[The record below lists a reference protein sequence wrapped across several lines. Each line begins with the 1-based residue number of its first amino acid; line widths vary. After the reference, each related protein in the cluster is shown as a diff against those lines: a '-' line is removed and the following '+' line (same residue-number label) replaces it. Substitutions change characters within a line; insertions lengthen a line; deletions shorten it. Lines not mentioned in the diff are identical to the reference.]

1 MALLTTA
8 AALVS
13 ERIGRDHPWI
23 RRLRPSYEWLL
34 DASSG
39 RRGVAWSVNGEPF
52 RIDPRVR
59 RLVARTAEPELWE
72 YLQKHVGSQEQIL
85 DVGAFLGTY
94 AVMMARW
101 GGEATRV
108 LAFEPTPSTL
118 PFLRRHVE
126 LNGMAKRVEVIN
138 CALGAE
144 PGFVELHEHSDPYRN
159 AIGATDPNGLAQG
172 TSRVKLTTLD
182 EVCRT
187 RAFSP
192 SLLRMDVQ
200 GFEYA
205 VLQGARETIRNGK
218 GRLRIVLEVHP
229 QLWPL
234 QGIDERK
241 FDALLEELALRPVP
255 LLGGSAR
262 RYEPDGHVALEYI

>member
-13 ERIGRDHPWI
+13 ERIGRNHPLI

-39 RRGVAWSVNGEPF
+39 RRGVAWSVNGEAF

-59 RLVARTAEPELWE
+59 RLVARTTEPELWE
-72 YLQKHVGSQEQIL
+72 YLKAQVGQHEQIL
-85 DVGAFLGTY
+85 DVGSFLGTY

-101 GGEATRV
+101 GGPATRV
-108 LAFEPTPSTL
+108 LAFEPTPSTVPTL
-118 PFLRRHVE
+118 QRHIA
-126 LNGMAKRVEVIN
+126 LNGMSERVEVVN
-138 CALGAE
+138 CALGSE
-144 PGFVELHEHSDPYRN
+144 SGFVELHEHSDPYRN
-159 AIGATDPNGLAQG
+159 AIGVSDPNGVASG
-172 TSRVKLTTLD
+172 TSRVKLSTLD
-182 EVCRT
+182 IECQA
-187 RAFSP
+187 RALSP
-192 SLLRMDVQ
+192 TLLRMDVQ

-205 VLQGARETIRNGK
+205 VLQGSRDIIRRGK

-234 QGIDERK
+234 HDIDERR
-241 FDALLEELALRPVP
+241 FDALLEELGLCAVP
-255 LLGGSAR
+255 LLPNGP
-262 RYEPDGHVALEYI
+262 RYEPDGHVVLEYV